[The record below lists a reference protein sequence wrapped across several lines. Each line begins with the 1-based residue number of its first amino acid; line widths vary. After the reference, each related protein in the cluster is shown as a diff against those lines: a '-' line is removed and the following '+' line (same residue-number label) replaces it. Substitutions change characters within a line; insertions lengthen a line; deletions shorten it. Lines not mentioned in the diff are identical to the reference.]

1 MRTLCCVCLHRR
13 NNWNR
18 KWHRLSLEIKPV
30 ASASVGDL
38 EEQFVLALGQAH
50 SNFVL
55 IRRNSSGDFFIGD
68 QLAVEPKFKAVI
80 GTKRKLQFPCCAGL
94 DRAVKI
100 GRTVSSAQIVHLSV
114 HEIFG
119 ELPLQLAVSFSQ
131 IDIRFVNE
139 RLGVSLVEVTRT
151 KGPNMIPRGK
161 CRTLSQRLLLGGFP
175 LRLPLREI
183 NLVRLLLNYRRD
195 AFYKNIQIRLSQLNH
210 KLSSFAIDLDRFVLF
225 DNFFLIHLRRLEVG
239 GVPIFQEIALVTE
252 GGLDEFGNR
261 AILDKD
267 RIKEQQRLAEHL
279 QASGVIFVEHEQTVF
294 LGIGRS
300 S

>member
-1 MRTLCCVCLHRR
+1 M
-13 NNWNR
+13 
-18 KWHRLSLEIKPV
+18 
-30 ASASVGDL
+30 
-38 EEQFVLALGQAH
+38 ALGQAH

-151 KGPNMIPRGK
+151 KGPNMI
-161 CRTLSQRLLLGGFP
+161 
-175 LRLPLREI
+175 
-183 NLVRLLLNYRRD
+183 
-195 AFYKNIQIRLSQLNH
+195 
-210 KLSSFAIDLDRFVLF
+210 
-225 DNFFLIHLRRLEVG
+225 LRR
-239 GVPIFQEIALVTE
+239 
-252 GGLDEFGNR
+252 
-261 AILDKD
+261 K
-267 RIKEQQRLAEHL
+267 
-279 QASGVIFVEHEQTVF
+279 
-294 LGIGRS
+294 
-300 S
+300 